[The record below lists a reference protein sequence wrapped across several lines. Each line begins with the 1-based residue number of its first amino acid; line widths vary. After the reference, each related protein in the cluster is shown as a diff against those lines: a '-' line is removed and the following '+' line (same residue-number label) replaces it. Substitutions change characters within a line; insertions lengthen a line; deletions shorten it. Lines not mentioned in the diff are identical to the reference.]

1 MEGAAIVDFVR
12 SGRRKFTLHH
22 ISQGHPYIASNL
34 YPFIFPLYNPSAVD
48 FIVFWKIPSR
58 SISGHCSIFGITL
71 GAGHAALE
79 NIIEEAES
87 AKVKRS
93 MYAETRRENMEVL
106 DAIRMSEWNT
116 EMNPI
121 MVSVR
126 EMGTKLHNFA
136 NG

>member
-1 MEGAAIVDFVR
+1 MQGAAIMDFVQ
-12 SGRRKFTLHH
+12 SGRRKFTSHH

-34 YPFIFPLYNPSAVD
+34 YPSIFPLYNPSAVD
-48 FIVFWKIPSR
+48 FILFWKIPSR
-58 SISGHCSIFGITL
+58 SISGHCNILGITL

-93 MYAETRRENMEVL
+93 MYAETRRENLEVL

-116 EMNPI
+116 EMNPVV
-121 MVSVR
+121 VSMPK
-126 EMGTKLHNFA
+126 MGTVLHNFA
-136 NG
+136 DG